1 MHLKTPCA
9 RCRIPSASSGIVLYK
24 AKSGDVEDP
33 LEMMTSIP
41 VTAAAQPP
49 PTELVPA
56 RMLNEFAY
64 CPRLSY
70 LEWVQG
76 EFEHS
81 EDTLDGRFQHR
92 RVDRPSGDLPDPDSA
107 EQTTIHARSV
117 MLSDQDL
124 GAIARI
130 DLVESNGSR
139 ATPVDYKR
147 GTVPNVPEGAYEPE
161 RVQLCVQG
169 LLLRAHGYECDEGVI
184 YFVKSKRRVTIPF
197 DDDLVRRTRELLDG
211 VREMADGGDMPP
223 PLEDSPKCPRCSLV
237 GICLPDE
244 VTFLNGSHYVVKP
257 DDVRR
262 MAPARD
268 DALPMYVQAQGGIVG
283 KSGDNLTVRVKGQK
297 IASARLL
304 DVSNLSIF
312 GNAQVTAQATR
323 EMLDRNI
330 PICHFTY
337 GGWLKGVTH
346 GIGHKNV
353 ELRMSQFAAAG
364 DRIRSLSIAR
374 EMVIAKLRNS
384 RVMLRRN
391 HPDAP
396 PQALKEIARLSRSA
410 RKADSLQ
417 TLLGIEGAAASV
429 YFANFGAMVRAEDS
443 EFDFRVRTRRPPKD
457 PVNAVLSFLY
467 SMLIK
472 QALVS
477 AISVGFDPYMG
488 FYHQPKYG
496 KPALALDLAEEF
508 RPIVAD
514 SAALTLFNNAELK
527 PPDFIRRSGAVSLTQ
542 EGRKAVIRAF
552 ERRMDTLIRHPLFG
566 YSISYRRIMEVQA
579 RLLGRHVLGELKKYP
594 AFTTR

>member
-1 MHLKTPCA
+1 
-9 RCRIPSASSGIVLYK
+9 
-24 AKSGDVEDP
+24 
-33 LEMMTSIP
+33 
-41 VTAAAQPP
+41 
-49 PTELVPA
+49 
-56 RMLNEFAY
+56 MLNEFAY

-92 RVDRPSGDLPDPDSA
+92 RVDRPSGDLPDPQNTDD
-107 EQTTIHARSV
+107 TTIHARSV

-197 DDDLVRRTRELLDG
+197 GDDLVRRTRELLDG

-429 YFANFGAMVRAEDS
+429 YFANFGAMIRAEDS

>member
-33 LEMMTSIP
+33 LEMMTPTP

-92 RVDRPSGDLPDPDSA
+92 RVDRPSGDLPDPQNTDD
-107 EQTTIHARSV
+107 TTIHARSV

-197 DDDLVRRTRELLDG
+197 DDDLVRRTLELLDG

>member
-1 MHLKTPCA
+1 MAVK
-9 RCRIPSASSGIVLYK
+9 IVQP
-24 AKSGDVEDP
+24 KSV
-33 LEMMTSIP
+33 S
-41 VTAAAQPP
+41 
-49 PTELVPA
+49 ELVPA

-64 CPRLSY
+64 CPRLCY

-76 EFEHS
+76 EFAHS

-92 RVDRPSGDLPDPDSA
+92 RVDRESGNLSGPDSA
-107 EQTTIHARSV
+107 DDSVIHARSV
-117 MLSDQDL
+117 LLSDEEL

-130 DLVESNGSR
+130 DLVEAQGNR

-147 GTVPNVPEGAYEPE
+147 GTVPNIPEGAYEPE
-161 RVQLCVQG
+161 RAQLCVQG
-169 LLLRAHGYECDEGVI
+169 LLLRAHGYECDEGII
-184 YFVKSKRRVTIPF
+184 YFVASKRRVRIEF
-197 DDDLVRRTRELLDG
+197 DDALVARTMELMRG
-211 VREMADGGDMPP
+211 ARAMSSEAEIPP

-244 VTFLNGSHYVVKP
+244 VSFLRGSTYVVKP

-262 MAPARD
+262 MMPARD
-268 DALPMYVQAQGGIVG
+268 DALPMYVQTQGAVVG
-283 KSGDNLTVRVKGQK
+283 KSGDNITARVKGQVVSK
-297 IASARLL
+297 TRLL
-304 DVSNLSIF
+304 DISSLSIF

-323 EMLDRNI
+323 ELLDRGI
-330 PICHFTY
+330 PICHFSY
-337 GGWLKGVTH
+337 GGWLKGVTW
-346 GIGHKNV
+346 GMGHKNV
-353 ELRMSQFAAAG
+353 DLRIHQFAAAS
-364 DRIRSLSIAR
+364 DRIGSVMIAR
-374 EMVIAKLRNS
+374 ELVIAKLRNS

-396 PQALKEIARLSRSA
+396 EQALKEMMRLARNA

-429 YFANFGAMVRAEDS
+429 YFANFGDMIRSDEAA
-443 EFDFRVRTRRPPKD
+443 FDFRTRNRRPPKD
-457 PVNAVLSFLY
+457 PANAVLSFLY

-477 AISVGFDPYMG
+477 AIAVGFDPYMG

-514 SAALTLFNNAELK
+514 SAALRLFNNSELGVG
-527 PPDFIRRSGAVSLTQ
+527 DFVRRSGAVALTQ
-542 EGRKAVIRAF
+542 AGRKAVIRAF
-552 ERRMDTLIRHPLFG
+552 ERRLDTLITHPLFG

-579 RLLGRHVLGELKKYP
+579 RLLGRHILGELPKYP

>member
-1 MHLKTPCA
+1 MWRSNLIATSP
-9 RCRIPSASSGIVLYK
+9 IPQSK
-24 AKSGDVEDP
+24 A
-33 LEMMTSIP
+33 P
-41 VTAAAQPP
+41 V
-49 PTELVPA
+49 ELVPA

-92 RVDRPSGDLPDPDSA
+92 RVDRPSGDLPDADSD
-107 EQTTIHARSV
+107 EPTTIHARSV
-117 MLSDQDL
+117 LLSDEEL

-130 DLVESNGSR
+130 DLVEADGNR
-139 ATPVDYKR
+139 VTPVDYKR

-184 YFVKSKRRVTIPF
+184 YFVKSKRRVGVTF
-197 DDDLVRRTRELLDG
+197 DDDLVNRTLELLDG
-211 VREMADGGDMPP
+211 VRQMAAGGEMPP

-244 VTFLNGSHYVVKP
+244 VTFLNGSNYVVKP

-262 MAPARD
+262 MMPARD
-268 DALPMYVQAQGGIVG
+268 DALPMYVLTQGGIVG
-283 KSGDNLTVRVKGQK
+283 KSGDNLTVRVRGEKV
-297 IASARLL
+297 ASARLL

-337 GGWLKGVTH
+337 GGWLKGITL
-346 GIGHKNV
+346 GMAHKNV
-353 ELRMSQFAAAG
+353 ELRMRQFAVAG
-364 DRIRSLSIAR
+364 DRITSLSIAR
-374 EMVIAKLRNS
+374 DLVIAKLRNS

-396 PQALKEIARLSRSA
+396 PAALKEIARLSRSA
-410 RKADSLQ
+410 RTADSFQ

-429 YFANFGAMVRAEDS
+429 YFANFGAMIQSEES
-443 EFDFRVRTRRPPKD
+443 EFDFRVRSRRPPKD

-477 AISVGFDPYMG
+477 AFAVGFDPYMG

-514 SAALTLFNNAELK
+514 STALTLFNNSELK
-527 PPDFIRRSGAVSLTQ
+527 SPDFIRRSGAVSLTQ
-542 EGRKAVIRAF
+542 QGRKAVIRAF
-552 ERRMDTLIRHPLFG
+552 ERRLDGLITHPLFG

-579 RLLGRHVLGELKKYP
+579 RLLGRHVLGELKRYP

>member
-1 MHLKTPCA
+1 
-9 RCRIPSASSGIVLYK
+9 
-24 AKSGDVEDP
+24 
-33 LEMMTSIP
+33 
-41 VTAAAQPP
+41 
-49 PTELVPA
+49 
-56 RMLNEFAY
+56 MLNEFAY

-81 EDTLDGRFQHR
+81 EDTLDGKFQHR
-92 RVDRPSGDLPDPDSA
+92 RVDRPSGDLPEPGS
-107 EQTTIHARSV
+107 EESTVIHARSV
-117 MLSDQDL
+117 MLSDDDL

-130 DLVESNGSR
+130 DLVEADGNR

-147 GTVPNVPEGAYEPE
+147 GKVPNVPEGAYEPE

-169 LLLRAHGYECDEGVI
+169 LLLKAHGYECDEGVI
-184 YFVKSKRRVTIPF
+184 YFVKSKRRVRVLF
-197 DDDLVRRTRELLDG
+197 DDELVERTLELLDG
-211 VREMADGGDMPP
+211 VRAMASGGEMPP

-262 MAPARD
+262 MMPARD

-283 KSGDNLTVRVKGQK
+283 KSGDNLTVRVRGEKV
-297 IASARLL
+297 ASARLL

-337 GGWLKGVTH
+337 GGWLKGVTQ

-353 ELRMSQFAAAG
+353 ELRMSQFAVAG
-364 DRIRSLSIAR
+364 DKIRSLSIAR
-374 EMVIAKLRNS
+374 ELVIAKLRNS

-391 HPDAP
+391 HPDVPDA
-396 PQALKEIARLSRSA
+396 ALKEIARLSRNA

-417 TLLGIEGAAASV
+417 MLLGIEGAAASV
-429 YFANFGAMVRAEDS
+429 YFANFGAMIRSEES
-443 EFDFRVRTRRPPKD
+443 EFDFRVRSRRPPKD

-477 AISVGFDPYMG
+477 AVSVGFDPYMG

-514 SAALTLFNNAELK
+514 SAALTLFNNSELK
-527 PPDFIRRSGAVSLTQ
+527 GADFIRRSGAVSLTQ
-542 EGRKAVIRAF
+542 DGRKAVIRAF

-566 YSISYRRIMEVQA
+566 YSISYRRVMEVQT
-579 RLLGRHVLGELKKYP
+579 RLLGRHILGELKKYP

>member
-1 MHLKTPCA
+1 MKATIP
-9 RCRIPSASSGIVLYK
+9 IPQPSAP
-24 AKSGDVEDP
+24 A
-33 LEMMTSIP
+33 
-41 VTAAAQPP
+41 
-49 PTELVPA
+49 ELVPA

-92 RVDRPSGDLPDPDSA
+92 RVDRPSGDLPDADAA
-107 EQTTIHARSV
+107 EPTVIHARSV
-117 MLSDQDL
+117 LLSDEDL

-130 DLVESNGSR
+130 DLVESDGSR

-147 GTVPNVPEGAYEPE
+147 GAVPNVPEGAYEPE

-184 YFVKSKRRVTIPF
+184 YFVKSKRRVRIPF
-197 DDDLVRRTRELLDG
+197 DDVLVSRTMELLEG
-211 VREMADGGDMPP
+211 VRSMAAGGEMPP

-283 KSGDNLTVRVKGQK
+283 KSGDTLTVRVRGEK

-353 ELRMSQFAAAG
+353 ELRMNQFVVAG
-364 DRIRSLSIAR
+364 DKIRSLSIAR
-374 EMVIAKLRNS
+374 ELVIAKLRNS

-396 PQALKEIARLSRSA
+396 PAALKEIARLSRNA

-429 YFANFGAMVRAEDS
+429 YFANFGAMIRSEES
-443 EFDFRVRTRRPPKD
+443 EFDFRVRSRRPPGD

-508 RPIVAD
+508 RHIVAD

-527 PPDFIRRSGAVSLTQ
+527 SADFIRRSGAVSLTQ
-542 EGRKAVIRAF
+542 GGRKAVIRAF

-579 RLLGRHVLGELKKYP
+579 RLLGRYILGELKKYP